1 MKERDDLNEVG
12 DLVSRLADELES
24 TDILIQINAVEMF
37 ADGASQL
44 VLHLPRRNVNLRLRK
59 PSNHSCCLYRI

>member
-1 MKERDDLNEVG
+1 MKEGDDLHKIG
-12 DLVSRLADELES
+12 DLINRLADELGS

-44 VLHLPRRNVNLRLRK
+44 VF
-59 PSNHSCCLYRI
+59 CLLKSI

>member
-1 MKERDDLNEVG
+1 MKKGDDLHKID
-12 DLVSRLADELES
+12 DLISRLAEELES

-44 VLHLPRRNVNLRLRK
+44 VFACEEETYAAPLIY
-59 PSNHSCCLYRI
+59 SCMACD

>member
-1 MKERDDLNEVG
+1 MKEGDDLHKIG
-12 DLVSRLADELES
+12 DLINRLADELGS

-44 VLHLPRRNVNLRLRK
+44 VFCLLKSIWRK
-59 PSNHSCCLYRI
+59 VLAPFYLFYYL